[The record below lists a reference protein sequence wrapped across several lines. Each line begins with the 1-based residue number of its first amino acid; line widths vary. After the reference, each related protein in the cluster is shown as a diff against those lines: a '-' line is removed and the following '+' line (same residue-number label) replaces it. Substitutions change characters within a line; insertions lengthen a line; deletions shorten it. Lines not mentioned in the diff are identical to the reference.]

1 MNNKKLIKITATY
14 RIVTPLFIG
23 DANQKARDISPASI
37 KGALRFWWRALN
49 WGRIKSE
56 VQSEKEALQ
65 RLHFEESTVFGSA
78 DGNIGQA
85 SFLLRVYFKNSK
97 GVHKD
102 WPTSTSHSGYIGI
115 GLWESGNEE
124 NGNYKAAREYIN
136 EDQVFSVEL
145 ICKPNFP
152 IDTIEQLNDVL
163 KAWGFFGGLG
173 SRCRRGFGSVA
184 IEKLNETPLKFDKVD
199 TYQDAVTKLLDHYRL
214 TNIGQP
220 PFTAFCKDSLFC
232 ISEKKITTARSA
244 HAELGQAFK
253 SYRGQPSKLRGSK
266 KRVFGMPY
274 SGGGQQEAEAR
285 RSSPL
290 LFHIHPIDS
299 KFIDTV
305 LFMPATFHFEPALN
319 SVDYSLASGFL
330 STLDKAILV

>member
-1 MNNKKLIKITATY
+1 MNNKELIKITATY
-14 RIVTPLFIG
+14 KIVTPLFIG
-23 DANQKARDISPASI
+23 DANHKAHDISPASI
-37 KGALRFWWRALN
+37 KGVLRFWWRALN

-56 VQSEKEALQ
+56 VQSETVALQ
-65 RLHFEESTVFGSA
+65 RLHFEESTIFGSA

-97 GVHKD
+97 GVHND
-102 WPTSTSHSGYIGI
+102 WPSSTSHSGYIGI
-115 GLWESGNEE
+115 GLWESGNKE

-136 EDQVFSVEL
+136 EDQDFSIEL

-152 IDTIEQLNDVL
+152 TDAIEQLNDVL
-163 KAWGFFGGLG
+163 KAWGYFGGLG
-173 SRCRRGFGSVA
+173 SRGRRGFGSVS
-184 IEKLNETPLKFDKVD
+184 IEKLNDASLKFNKV
-199 TYQDAVTKLLDHYRL
+199 TAYQNAVTELLERYRL
-214 TNIGQP
+214 RNIDLP

-232 ISEKKITTARSA
+232 VSEKTILNARSA
-244 HAELGQAFK
+244 HAELGKAFK
-253 SYRGQPSKLRGSK
+253 NYRGQPSELRGSK

-274 SGGGQQEAEAR
+274 SGGGQQEADAR

-299 KFIDTV
+299 AFIDTV
-305 LFMPATFHFEPALN
+305 LFMPAIFHYEPALN

-330 STLDKAILV
+330 SALDKAVLI